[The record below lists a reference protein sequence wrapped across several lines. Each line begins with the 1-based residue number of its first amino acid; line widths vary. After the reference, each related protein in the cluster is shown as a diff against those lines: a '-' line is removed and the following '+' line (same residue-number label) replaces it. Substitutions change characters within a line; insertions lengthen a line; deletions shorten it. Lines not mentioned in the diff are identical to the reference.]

1 VPNETPSEGAIH
13 LVQLLLP
20 LYDNAGRAF
29 PAAHYTAI
37 RDELTERFGGLMAYS
52 RSPAQGLWQES
63 DGPPRRDDIIVYE
76 VMTDTLDREWWRDYR
91 RALETRFAQDELVI
105 RSQTVERL

>member
-1 VPNETPSEGAIH
+1 MPNETPSEGAIH

-37 RDELTERFGGLMAYS
+37 RDELTERFGGLTAYS

-76 VMTDTLDREWWRDYR
+76 VMTDTLDREWWRAYR
-91 RALETRFAQDELVI
+91 RALEKRFAQDELVI

>member
-29 PAAHYTAI
+29 PAAHYTTI
-37 RDELTERFGGLMAYS
+37 RDELTERFGGLTAYA
-52 RSPAQGLWQES
+52 RAPAQGLWQEPE
-63 DGPPRRDDIIVYE
+63 GPPKRDDIIVYE

-91 RALETRFAQDELVI
+91 RKLERRFAQDELVI

>member
-1 VPNETPSEGAIH
+1 
-13 LVQLLLP
+13 LLLP

-37 RDELTERFGGLMAYS
+37 RDELTARFGGLTAYS

-63 DGPPRRDDIIVYE
+63 EGPPKRDDIIVYE
-76 VMTDTLDREWWRDYR
+76 VMTDTLDRQWWREYR
-91 RALETRFAQDELVI
+91 RTLERRFAQDELVI